1 MLVKI
6 GVCLEQE
13 HIFYF
18 DRLGITFSVYEE
30 LFQSVPAARAD
41 KAAIYPVQE
50 VEVMPDERVLNLA
63 SLYAESFGIQRG
75 NQLYFTVAKP
85 AFLYCDDMFF
95 IEGKDLTF
103 ATLTELFDLENV
115 FFLLVINGDAGELF
129 RGEYPG
135 YTFTIR
141 YRERNHHVPHIHVDY
156 KHERSG
162 SLRIEDGEMFEGGTL
177 RKKEANVAKKVILTH
192 KKLLQEAWNKLQL
205 GLSQNLNM
213 VFGNESIHR
222 TE

>member
-129 RGEYPG
+129 RGNIQVIRSLSDIESATITFL
-135 YTFTIR
+135 TFTLIISMKEAAR
-141 YRERNHHVPHIHVDY
+141 CELKTGRC
-156 KHERSG
+156 
-162 SLRIEDGEMFEGGTL
+162 LRAVRCV
-177 RKKEANVAKKVILTH
+177 RKKRMSPRK
-192 KKLLQEAWNKLQL
+192 
-205 GLSQNLNM
+205 
-213 VFGNESIHR
+213 
-222 TE
+222 